1 MPPQYKKQRRY
12 IMSVSKKVEEC
23 LSSPEKTNV
32 LSTASKD
39 GECNIAMFG
48 SFVWAGDSTIRLLLG
63 DNRTYANLRENP
75 RAALLVTL
83 PGKAGMQTEGCRIY
97 LKVRSVEDGGD
108 TFDKIKAGV
117 KARIGDAAEA
127 LKHLVSFDILETR
140 PIVDMGQGI

>member
-1 MPPQYKKQRRY
+1 MN
-12 IMSVSKKVEEC
+12 ISEKVKEC

-32 LSTASKD
+32 LSTANKD

-48 SFVWAGDSTIRLLLG
+48 SFVWAGDSAIMLLLG
-63 DNRTYANLRENP
+63 DNKTYANLRENP

-97 LKVRSVEDGGD
+97 LKVQSIEDGGD

-117 KARIGDAAEA
+117 KARVGDAAEM

>member
-1 MPPQYKKQRRY
+1 MN
-12 IMSVSKKVEEC
+12 VSKKVEAC

-32 LSTASKD
+32 LSTANKD

-48 SFVWAGDSTIRLLLG
+48 SFVWAGDSAIMLLLG
-63 DNRTYANLRENP
+63 DNRTYANLTENP

-117 KARIGDAAEA
+117 KAKVGDAAEI
-127 LKHLVSFDILETR
+127 LKHLVIFDILETR
-140 PIVDMGQGI
+140 PIVDMGQGM